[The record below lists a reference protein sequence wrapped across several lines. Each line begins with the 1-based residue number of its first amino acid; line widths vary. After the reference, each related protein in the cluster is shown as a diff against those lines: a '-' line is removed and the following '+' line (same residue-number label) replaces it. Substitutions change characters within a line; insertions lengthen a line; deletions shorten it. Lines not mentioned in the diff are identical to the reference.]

1 MDEKPTKQIQLLT
14 NSRRNSFGSC
24 HRKHYFEYEL
34 GRRPVSDADSLRFGT
49 LAHKGLEAWFL
60 AIYKGVEIALQEARA
75 AILGTNTSEISDQ
88 YQIATALALIEGY
101 SARWGGEDFEV
112 LAVEQEFQ
120 IPLMNPDTNG
130 ISRTF
135 RLAGKVDAVV
145 RMGGRVLI
153 LEHKTSGE
161 DIGPD
166 SRYWV
171 KLAIDGQVS
180 GYYMGVGGLGYE
192 PDGCLYDVLRK
203 PSIRPG
209 SVPVTDTDGIKIV
222 LDAEGNRVRTKD
234 GKKFRE
240 TASTADGY
248 FLQSRPETTEE
259 WYQRL
264 TEDIATQ
271 PDRYYRRL
279 EVPRLDADLVEYLGD
294 MWAVGREIAEAQGSG
309 RWPKNPRSCDVYSG
323 CPYFEVCAGRES
335 IDNPYVF
342 KFVAPNSEL
351 TNHIAKAQETA

>member
-1 MDEKPTKQIQLLT
+1 MPDIQLLT

-34 GRRPVSDADSLRFGT
+34 GRRPISDADSLRFGT

-60 AIYKGVEIALQEARA
+60 AIWQGVDIAIQEAKA
-75 AILGTNTSEISDQ
+75 AILATNPSEISDQ

-101 SARWGGEDFEV
+101 SARWGAEEFEV
-112 LAVEQEFQ
+112 LAVEQHFE
-120 IPLMNPDTNG
+120 IPLINPDTNG
-130 ISRTF
+130 QSRTF
-135 RLAGKVDAVV
+135 RLAGKIDAIV
-145 RMGGRVLI
+145 RVGDRVLI

-166 SRYWV
+166 SRYWT

-180 GYYMGVGGLGYE
+180 GYYMGAKSLGYDV
-192 PDGCLYDVLRK
+192 DGCLYDVLRK
-203 PSIRPG
+203 PSIRPA
-209 SVPVTDTDGIKIV
+209 SVPLTDEEGVKIV

-234 GKKFRE
+234 GKKWRE
-240 TASTADGY
+240 TGDSAQGY
-248 FLQSRPETTEE
+248 VLQSRPETTEE

-264 TEDIATQ
+264 TADIAAQ
-271 PDRYYRRL
+271 PDRYFRRL

-294 MWAVGREIAEAQGSG
+294 MWAVGREIAEAQQTK

-335 IDNPYVF
+335 IDNPHVF
-342 KFVAPNSEL
+342 QTVNIHREL
-351 TNHIAKAQETA
+351 TTTTTETAA